1 MTLLWLDDI
10 RDPASTDVDWLGMYS
25 PIGKYEAYVV
35 WIKSYDE
42 FVRFILSNGLPSAI
56 CLDYDLSKAPNN
68 KISGQETMC
77 DKVET
82 KTGLDCAKWL
92 VEYCNEQGIDIPP
105 YGIQTSNLEGKMKIE
120 SILNQYHSCYT
131 MKNNRK

>member
-10 RDPASTDVDWLGMYS
+10 RDPASTEVDWLGMYS

-42 FVRFILSNGLPSAI
+42 FVRFILFHGLPSAI
-56 CLDYDLSKAPNN
+56 CFDYDLSKSPN
-68 KISGQETMC
+68 KISGQEVGRGKGT
-77 DKVET
+77 V

-92 VEYCNEQGIDIPP
+92 VKYCKEQCIDIPP

-120 SILNQYHSCYT
+120 TILNQYHSRYT

>member
-10 RDPASTDVDWLGMYS
+10 RDPASTEVDWLGMYS

-35 WIKSYDE
+35 WIKSYEE
-42 FVRFILSNGLPSAI
+42 FVRFILSHGLPSAI
-56 CLDYDLSKAPNN
+56 CFDYDLSKSPN

-77 DKVET
+77 DKVDT

-120 SILNQYHSCYT
+120 TILNQYHSRHT

>member
-10 RDPASTDVDWLGMYS
+10 RDPASTEVDWLGLYS
-25 PIGKYEAYVV
+25 PIEKYEAYVV

-42 FVRFILSNGLPSAI
+42 FVCFILSNGLPSAI
-56 CLDYDLSKAPNN
+56 CFDYDLSKAPN
-68 KISGQETMC
+68 KISVQEVCRGKGT
-77 DKVET
+77 V

-105 YGIQTSNLEGKMKIE
+105 YGIQAENLEGKMKIE
-120 SILNQYHSCYT
+120 AILNQYHSRYT

>member
-42 FVRFILSNGLPSAI
+42 FVSFILSNGLPSAI
-56 CLDYDLSKAPNN
+56 CFDYDLSKAPNN
-68 KISGQETMC
+68 EISGQETMC
-77 DKVET
+77 DKVEA

-120 SILNQYHSCYT
+120 AILNQYHSCHT

>member
-10 RDPASTDVDWLGMYS
+10 RDPASTEVDWLGMYS
-25 PIGKYEAYVV
+25 PIGQYEAYVV
-35 WIKSYDE
+35 WIKSYEE
-42 FVRFILSNGLPSAI
+42 FVRFILSHGLPSAI
-56 CLDYDLSKAPNN
+56 CFDYDLSKAPNN
-68 KISGQETMC
+68 KISEQETIC

-105 YGIQTSNLEGKMKIE
+105 YGIQTSNIEGKMKIDA
-120 SILNQYHSCYT
+120 ILNQYHSCYT